1 MYTMFRDAA
10 AFNQP
15 LVWDTSSV
23 TTMSLTFRDAKAFN
37 QALAWDTSKATI
49 DSMLKNAG
57 KQARIFTKYEGTLA
71 EGREKI
77 VPGGVKAMVGEYT
90 VEISWKAA

>member
-1 MYTMFRDAA
+1 MDKMIENTG
-10 AFNQP
+10 N
-15 LVWDTSSV
+15 
-23 TTMSLTFRDAKAFN
+23 
-37 QALAWDTSKATI
+37 
-49 DSMLKNAG
+49 
-57 KQARIFTKYEGTLA
+57 QARILTKYEGTLA